1 MRSFGQ
7 LWPTL
12 KRLLAYG
19 SPWRKPL
26 SVAVM
31 MLWIAAAAEV
41 SGPLLISYFIDNMVA
56 RHHLPLGKVAGL
68 AAAYVGLQFLA
79 AGLHYAQSLLFNR
92 AAVGVVQSLRTD
104 VMDAALRQPLS
115 AFDTQPVGQLI
126 SRVTNDTEVIRDL
139 YVTVVATVLRS
150 AALIGAMLV
159 AMFSLDWRMALVA
172 ILIFPAV
179 LTVMIIY
186 QRYSTPIVRR
196 VRAYLADINDGFNEI
211 INGMSVIQQFRQQAR
226 FGERMGEASRSH
238 YMARMQTLR
247 LDGFLLRPL
256 LSLFSALILCG
267 LLMLFSFTSAGTI
280 EVGVL
285 YAFISYL
292 SRLNEPL
299 IELTTQQSMLQ
310 QAVVAGERVFELMD
324 RPRQRYGSDDRPLQS
339 GAIDI
344 DHLSF
349 AYRDDNLVLQDIT
362 LSVPSRSFVA
372 LVGHTGSGK
381 STLASLLMGYYP
393 LTQGEIR
400 LDGREISSLNHRVL
414 RQGVAMVQQDPVVM
428 ADTFLANVTL
438 GRDVSEAQVWQA
450 LETVQ
455 LADLARGLSD
465 GLHTHLGE
473 QGNTLSVG
481 QKQLLA
487 LAERIRFSAV
497 LIFVVVWFTLSYIPI
512 AHMVWGGGL
521 LAAHGALDFAG
532 GTVVHINAAIA
543 GLVGAYLIGKRVGFG
558 KEAFKPHN
566 LPMVFTGTA
575 ILYIGWFGFNAGSAG
590 SANEIAALAF
600 VNTVVATAAAILG
613 WIIGE
618 WTLRGKPSLLGAC
631 SGAIAGLV
639 GVTPACGYVGVGG
652 ALVIGVIAGLAGLW
666 GVTMLK
672 RLLRVDDPCDV
683 FGVHGVCGI
692 VGCILTGVFAASSLG
707 GVGFVDGVTM
717 GHQVMVQLES
727 IAITVV
733 WSGVVAFV
741 GYKLADILVGL
752 RVPEEQER
760 EGLDVNS
767 HGENAYNA

>member
-1 MRSFGQ
+1 M
-7 LWPTL
+7 
-12 KRLLAYG
+12 K
-19 SPWRKPL
+19 
-26 SVAVM
+26 
-31 MLWIAAAAEV
+31 IA
-41 SGPLLISYFIDNMVA
+41 
-56 RHHLPLGKVAGL
+56 
-68 AAAYVGLQFLA
+68 
-79 AGLHYAQSLLFNR
+79 
-92 AAVGVVQSLRTD
+92 
-104 VMDAALRQPLS
+104 
-115 AFDTQPVGQLI
+115 
-126 SRVTNDTEVIRDL
+126 
-139 YVTVVATVLRS
+139 
-150 AALIGAMLV
+150 
-159 AMFSLDWRMALVA
+159 
-172 ILIFPAV
+172 
-179 LTVMIIY
+179 MIK
-186 QRYSTPIVRR
+186 T
-196 VRAYLADINDGFNEI
+196 
-211 INGMSVIQQFRQQAR
+211 
-226 FGERMGEASRSH
+226 
-238 YMARMQTLR
+238 
-247 LDGFLLRPL
+247 
-256 LSLFSALILCG
+256 
-267 LLMLFSFTSAGTI
+267 
-280 EVGVL
+280 
-285 YAFISYL
+285 
-292 SRLNEPL
+292 
-299 IELTTQQSMLQ
+299 
-310 QAVVAGERVFELMD
+310 
-324 RPRQRYGSDDRPLQS
+324 
-339 GAIDI
+339 
-344 DHLSF
+344 
-349 AYRDDNLVLQDIT
+349 
-362 LSVPSRSFVA
+362 
-372 LVGHTGSGK
+372 
-381 STLASLLMGYYP
+381 TLASLVLLPGLTMAAPAVADKADNAFMMICTALVLFMMIPGIALFYGGLIRAKNVLSM
-393 LTQGEIR
+393 LTQVTVTFALVCILWVVYGYSLAFGE
-400 LDGREISSLNHRVL
+400 GNHFFGNVEGAML
-414 RQGVAMVQQDPVVM
+414 KNIALTAVTGTIYQYIHVAFQGSFACI
-428 ADTFLANVTL
+428 
-438 GRDVSEAQVWQA
+438 
-450 LETVQ
+450 TV
-455 LADLARGLSD
+455 GLI
-465 GLHTHLGE
+465 
-473 QGNTLSVG
+473 VG
-481 QKQLLA
+481 A

-575 ILYIGWFGFNAGSAG
+575 ILYIGWFGFNAGSAS

-727 IAITVV
+727 IAITVA

>member
-1 MRSFGQ
+1 M
-7 LWPTL
+7 
-12 KRLLAYG
+12 K
-19 SPWRKPL
+19 
-26 SVAVM
+26 
-31 MLWIAAAAEV
+31 IA
-41 SGPLLISYFIDNMVA
+41 
-56 RHHLPLGKVAGL
+56 
-68 AAAYVGLQFLA
+68 
-79 AGLHYAQSLLFNR
+79 
-92 AAVGVVQSLRTD
+92 
-104 VMDAALRQPLS
+104 
-115 AFDTQPVGQLI
+115 
-126 SRVTNDTEVIRDL
+126 
-139 YVTVVATVLRS
+139 
-150 AALIGAMLV
+150 
-159 AMFSLDWRMALVA
+159 
-172 ILIFPAV
+172 
-179 LTVMIIY
+179 MIK
-186 QRYSTPIVRR
+186 T
-196 VRAYLADINDGFNEI
+196 
-211 INGMSVIQQFRQQAR
+211 
-226 FGERMGEASRSH
+226 
-238 YMARMQTLR
+238 
-247 LDGFLLRPL
+247 
-256 LSLFSALILCG
+256 
-267 LLMLFSFTSAGTI
+267 
-280 EVGVL
+280 
-285 YAFISYL
+285 
-292 SRLNEPL
+292 
-299 IELTTQQSMLQ
+299 
-310 QAVVAGERVFELMD
+310 
-324 RPRQRYGSDDRPLQS
+324 
-339 GAIDI
+339 
-344 DHLSF
+344 
-349 AYRDDNLVLQDIT
+349 
-362 LSVPSRSFVA
+362 
-372 LVGHTGSGK
+372 
-381 STLASLLMGYYP
+381 TLASLALLPGLTIAAPAVADKADSAFMMICTALVLFMTIPGIALFYGGLIRAKNVLSM
-393 LTQGEIR
+393 LTQVTVTFALVCILWVVYGYSLAFGE
-400 LDGREISSLNHRVL
+400 GNH
-414 RQGVAMVQQDPVVM
+414 
-428 ADTFLANVTL
+428 FF
-438 GRDVSEAQVWQA
+438 
-450 LETVQ
+450 
-455 LADLARGLSD
+455 
-465 GLHTHLGE
+465 
-473 QGNTLSVG
+473 GNTDGAMLKNIALTAVTGTIYQYIHVAFQGSFACITVG
-481 QKQLLA
+481 LIVGA

-558 KEAFKPHN
+558 KDAFKPHN
-566 LPMVFTGTA
+566 LPMVFIGTA

>member
-1 MRSFGQ
+1 M
-7 LWPTL
+7 
-12 KRLLAYG
+12 K
-19 SPWRKPL
+19 
-26 SVAVM
+26 
-31 MLWIAAAAEV
+31 IA
-41 SGPLLISYFIDNMVA
+41 
-56 RHHLPLGKVAGL
+56 
-68 AAAYVGLQFLA
+68 
-79 AGLHYAQSLLFNR
+79 
-92 AAVGVVQSLRTD
+92 
-104 VMDAALRQPLS
+104 
-115 AFDTQPVGQLI
+115 
-126 SRVTNDTEVIRDL
+126 
-139 YVTVVATVLRS
+139 
-150 AALIGAMLV
+150 
-159 AMFSLDWRMALVA
+159 
-172 ILIFPAV
+172 
-179 LTVMIIY
+179 MIK
-186 QRYSTPIVRR
+186 T
-196 VRAYLADINDGFNEI
+196 
-211 INGMSVIQQFRQQAR
+211 
-226 FGERMGEASRSH
+226 
-238 YMARMQTLR
+238 
-247 LDGFLLRPL
+247 
-256 LSLFSALILCG
+256 
-267 LLMLFSFTSAGTI
+267 
-280 EVGVL
+280 
-285 YAFISYL
+285 
-292 SRLNEPL
+292 
-299 IELTTQQSMLQ
+299 
-310 QAVVAGERVFELMD
+310 
-324 RPRQRYGSDDRPLQS
+324 
-339 GAIDI
+339 
-344 DHLSF
+344 
-349 AYRDDNLVLQDIT
+349 
-362 LSVPSRSFVA
+362 
-372 LVGHTGSGK
+372 
-381 STLASLLMGYYP
+381 TLASLALLPGLTIAAPAVADKADSAFMMICTALVLFMTIPGIALFYGGLIRAKNVLSM
-393 LTQGEIR
+393 LTQVTVTFALVCILWVVYGYSLAFGE
-400 LDGREISSLNHRVL
+400 GNH
-414 RQGVAMVQQDPVVM
+414 
-428 ADTFLANVTL
+428 FF
-438 GRDVSEAQVWQA
+438 
-450 LETVQ
+450 
-455 LADLARGLSD
+455 
-465 GLHTHLGE
+465 
-473 QGNTLSVG
+473 GNTDGAMLKNIALTAVTGTIYQYIHVAFQGSFACITVG
-481 QKQLLA
+481 LIVGA

-497 LIFVVVWFTLSYIPI
+497 LILVVVWFTLSYIPI
-512 AHMVWGGGL
+512 AHMVWVGGL

>member
-1 MRSFGQ
+1 M
-7 LWPTL
+7 
-12 KRLLAYG
+12 K
-19 SPWRKPL
+19 
-26 SVAVM
+26 
-31 MLWIAAAAEV
+31 IA
-41 SGPLLISYFIDNMVA
+41 
-56 RHHLPLGKVAGL
+56 
-68 AAAYVGLQFLA
+68 
-79 AGLHYAQSLLFNR
+79 
-92 AAVGVVQSLRTD
+92 
-104 VMDAALRQPLS
+104 
-115 AFDTQPVGQLI
+115 
-126 SRVTNDTEVIRDL
+126 
-139 YVTVVATVLRS
+139 
-150 AALIGAMLV
+150 
-159 AMFSLDWRMALVA
+159 
-172 ILIFPAV
+172 
-179 LTVMIIY
+179 MIK
-186 QRYSTPIVRR
+186 T
-196 VRAYLADINDGFNEI
+196 
-211 INGMSVIQQFRQQAR
+211 
-226 FGERMGEASRSH
+226 
-238 YMARMQTLR
+238 
-247 LDGFLLRPL
+247 
-256 LSLFSALILCG
+256 
-267 LLMLFSFTSAGTI
+267 
-280 EVGVL
+280 
-285 YAFISYL
+285 
-292 SRLNEPL
+292 
-299 IELTTQQSMLQ
+299 
-310 QAVVAGERVFELMD
+310 
-324 RPRQRYGSDDRPLQS
+324 
-339 GAIDI
+339 
-344 DHLSF
+344 
-349 AYRDDNLVLQDIT
+349 
-362 LSVPSRSFVA
+362 
-372 LVGHTGSGK
+372 
-381 STLASLLMGYYP
+381 TLASLALLPGLTIAAPAVADKADSAFMMICTALVLFMTIPGIALFYGGLIRAKNVLSM
-393 LTQGEIR
+393 LTQVTVTFALVCILWVVYGYSLAFGE
-400 LDGREISSLNHRVL
+400 GNH
-414 RQGVAMVQQDPVVM
+414 
-428 ADTFLANVTL
+428 FF
-438 GRDVSEAQVWQA
+438 
-450 LETVQ
+450 
-455 LADLARGLSD
+455 
-465 GLHTHLGE
+465 
-473 QGNTLSVG
+473 GNTDGAMLKNIALTAVTGTIYQYIHVAFQGSFACITVG
-481 QKQLLA
+481 LIVGA

-575 ILYIGWFGFNAGSAG
+575 ILYIGWFEFNAGSAG

>member
-1 MRSFGQ
+1 MN
-7 LWPTL
+7 
-12 KRLLAYG
+12 
-19 SPWRKPL
+19 
-26 SVAVM
+26 
-31 MLWIAAAAEV
+31 IA
-41 SGPLLISYFIDNMVA
+41 
-56 RHHLPLGKVAGL
+56 
-68 AAAYVGLQFLA
+68 
-79 AGLHYAQSLLFNR
+79 
-92 AAVGVVQSLRTD
+92 
-104 VMDAALRQPLS
+104 
-115 AFDTQPVGQLI
+115 
-126 SRVTNDTEVIRDL
+126 
-139 YVTVVATVLRS
+139 
-150 AALIGAMLV
+150 
-159 AMFSLDWRMALVA
+159 
-172 ILIFPAV
+172 
-179 LTVMIIY
+179 MIK
-186 QRYSTPIVRR
+186 T
-196 VRAYLADINDGFNEI
+196 
-211 INGMSVIQQFRQQAR
+211 
-226 FGERMGEASRSH
+226 
-238 YMARMQTLR
+238 
-247 LDGFLLRPL
+247 
-256 LSLFSALILCG
+256 
-267 LLMLFSFTSAGTI
+267 
-280 EVGVL
+280 
-285 YAFISYL
+285 
-292 SRLNEPL
+292 
-299 IELTTQQSMLQ
+299 
-310 QAVVAGERVFELMD
+310 
-324 RPRQRYGSDDRPLQS
+324 
-339 GAIDI
+339 
-344 DHLSF
+344 
-349 AYRDDNLVLQDIT
+349 
-362 LSVPSRSFVA
+362 
-372 LVGHTGSGK
+372 
-381 STLASLLMGYYP
+381 TLASLALLPGLTIAAPAVADKADSAFMMICTALVLFMTIPGIALFYGGLIRAKNVLSM
-393 LTQGEIR
+393 LTQVTVTFALVCILWVVYGYSLAFGEGNHFFGNV
-400 LDGREISSLNHRVL
+400 DGAMLKNIALTAVTGTIYQYIHVAF
-414 RQGVAMVQQDPVVM
+414 QGSFACI
-428 ADTFLANVTL
+428 
-438 GRDVSEAQVWQA
+438 
-450 LETVQ
+450 TV
-455 LADLARGLSD
+455 GLI
-465 GLHTHLGE
+465 
-473 QGNTLSVG
+473 VG
-481 QKQLLA
+481 A

-692 VGCILTGVFAASSLG
+692 IGCILTGVFAASSLG

-733 WSGVVAFV
+733 WSGIVAFV

>member
-1 MRSFGQ
+1 M
-7 LWPTL
+7 
-12 KRLLAYG
+12 K
-19 SPWRKPL
+19 
-26 SVAVM
+26 
-31 MLWIAAAAEV
+31 IA
-41 SGPLLISYFIDNMVA
+41 
-56 RHHLPLGKVAGL
+56 
-68 AAAYVGLQFLA
+68 
-79 AGLHYAQSLLFNR
+79 
-92 AAVGVVQSLRTD
+92 
-104 VMDAALRQPLS
+104 
-115 AFDTQPVGQLI
+115 
-126 SRVTNDTEVIRDL
+126 
-139 YVTVVATVLRS
+139 
-150 AALIGAMLV
+150 
-159 AMFSLDWRMALVA
+159 
-172 ILIFPAV
+172 
-179 LTVMIIY
+179 MIK
-186 QRYSTPIVRR
+186 T
-196 VRAYLADINDGFNEI
+196 
-211 INGMSVIQQFRQQAR
+211 
-226 FGERMGEASRSH
+226 
-238 YMARMQTLR
+238 
-247 LDGFLLRPL
+247 
-256 LSLFSALILCG
+256 
-267 LLMLFSFTSAGTI
+267 
-280 EVGVL
+280 
-285 YAFISYL
+285 
-292 SRLNEPL
+292 
-299 IELTTQQSMLQ
+299 
-310 QAVVAGERVFELMD
+310 
-324 RPRQRYGSDDRPLQS
+324 
-339 GAIDI
+339 
-344 DHLSF
+344 
-349 AYRDDNLVLQDIT
+349 
-362 LSVPSRSFVA
+362 
-372 LVGHTGSGK
+372 
-381 STLASLLMGYYP
+381 TLASLALLPGLTIAAPAVADKADSAFMMICTALVLFMTIPGIALFYGGLIRAKNVLSM
-393 LTQGEIR
+393 LTQVTVTFALVCILWVVYGYSLAFGE
-400 LDGREISSLNHRVL
+400 GNH
-414 RQGVAMVQQDPVVM
+414 
-428 ADTFLANVTL
+428 FF
-438 GRDVSEAQVWQA
+438 
-450 LETVQ
+450 
-455 LADLARGLSD
+455 
-465 GLHTHLGE
+465 
-473 QGNTLSVG
+473 GNTDGAMLKNIALTAVTGTIYQYIHVAFQGSFACIIVG
-481 QKQLLA
+481 LIVGA

>member
-1 MRSFGQ
+1 M
-7 LWPTL
+7 
-12 KRLLAYG
+12 K
-19 SPWRKPL
+19 
-26 SVAVM
+26 
-31 MLWIAAAAEV
+31 IA
-41 SGPLLISYFIDNMVA
+41 
-56 RHHLPLGKVAGL
+56 
-68 AAAYVGLQFLA
+68 
-79 AGLHYAQSLLFNR
+79 
-92 AAVGVVQSLRTD
+92 
-104 VMDAALRQPLS
+104 
-115 AFDTQPVGQLI
+115 
-126 SRVTNDTEVIRDL
+126 
-139 YVTVVATVLRS
+139 
-150 AALIGAMLV
+150 
-159 AMFSLDWRMALVA
+159 
-172 ILIFPAV
+172 
-179 LTVMIIY
+179 MIK
-186 QRYSTPIVRR
+186 T
-196 VRAYLADINDGFNEI
+196 
-211 INGMSVIQQFRQQAR
+211 
-226 FGERMGEASRSH
+226 
-238 YMARMQTLR
+238 
-247 LDGFLLRPL
+247 
-256 LSLFSALILCG
+256 
-267 LLMLFSFTSAGTI
+267 
-280 EVGVL
+280 
-285 YAFISYL
+285 
-292 SRLNEPL
+292 
-299 IELTTQQSMLQ
+299 
-310 QAVVAGERVFELMD
+310 
-324 RPRQRYGSDDRPLQS
+324 
-339 GAIDI
+339 
-344 DHLSF
+344 
-349 AYRDDNLVLQDIT
+349 
-362 LSVPSRSFVA
+362 
-372 LVGHTGSGK
+372 
-381 STLASLLMGYYP
+381 TLASLVLLPGLTMAAPAVADKADNAFMMISTALVLFMTIPGIALFYGGLIRAKNVLSM
-393 LTQGEIR
+393 LTQVTVTFALVCILWVVYGYSLAFGE
-400 LDGREISSLNHRVL
+400 GNHFFGNVEGAML
-414 RQGVAMVQQDPVVM
+414 KNIALTAVTGTIYQYIHVAFQGSFACI
-428 ADTFLANVTL
+428 
-438 GRDVSEAQVWQA
+438 
-450 LETVQ
+450 TV
-455 LADLARGLSD
+455 GLI
-465 GLHTHLGE
+465 
-473 QGNTLSVG
+473 VG
-481 QKQLLA
+481 A

-543 GLVGAYLIGKRVGFG
+543 GLVGAYLIGKRVDFG

-575 ILYIGWFGFNAGSAG
+575 ILYIGWFGFNAGSAS

-692 VGCILTGVFAASSLG
+692 VGCILTGVFAASSLV

-727 IAITVV
+727 IAITVA

>member
-1 MRSFGQ
+1 M
-7 LWPTL
+7 
-12 KRLLAYG
+12 K
-19 SPWRKPL
+19 
-26 SVAVM
+26 
-31 MLWIAAAAEV
+31 IA
-41 SGPLLISYFIDNMVA
+41 
-56 RHHLPLGKVAGL
+56 
-68 AAAYVGLQFLA
+68 
-79 AGLHYAQSLLFNR
+79 
-92 AAVGVVQSLRTD
+92 
-104 VMDAALRQPLS
+104 
-115 AFDTQPVGQLI
+115 
-126 SRVTNDTEVIRDL
+126 
-139 YVTVVATVLRS
+139 
-150 AALIGAMLV
+150 
-159 AMFSLDWRMALVA
+159 
-172 ILIFPAV
+172 
-179 LTVMIIY
+179 MIK
-186 QRYSTPIVRR
+186 T
-196 VRAYLADINDGFNEI
+196 
-211 INGMSVIQQFRQQAR
+211 
-226 FGERMGEASRSH
+226 
-238 YMARMQTLR
+238 
-247 LDGFLLRPL
+247 
-256 LSLFSALILCG
+256 
-267 LLMLFSFTSAGTI
+267 
-280 EVGVL
+280 
-285 YAFISYL
+285 
-292 SRLNEPL
+292 
-299 IELTTQQSMLQ
+299 
-310 QAVVAGERVFELMD
+310 
-324 RPRQRYGSDDRPLQS
+324 
-339 GAIDI
+339 
-344 DHLSF
+344 
-349 AYRDDNLVLQDIT
+349 
-362 LSVPSRSFVA
+362 
-372 LVGHTGSGK
+372 
-381 STLASLLMGYYP
+381 TLASLALLPGLTIAAPAVADKADSAFMMICTALVLFMTIPGIALFYGGLIRAKNVLSM
-393 LTQGEIR
+393 LTQVTVTFALVCILWVVYGYSLAFGE
-400 LDGREISSLNHRVL
+400 GNH
-414 RQGVAMVQQDPVVM
+414 
-428 ADTFLANVTL
+428 FF
-438 GRDVSEAQVWQA
+438 
-450 LETVQ
+450 
-455 LADLARGLSD
+455 
-465 GLHTHLGE
+465 
-473 QGNTLSVG
+473 GNTDGAMLKNIALTAVTGTIYQYIHVAFQGSFACITVG
-481 QKQLLA
+481 LIVGA

-566 LPMVFTGTA
+566 LPMVFIGTA

-600 VNTVVATAAAILG
+600 VNTVMATAAAILG